1 MHIKK
6 NLELYSV
13 FFSIGLV
20 AFGGGLA
27 MLPLLNKS
35 VVEQKKW
42 LTKDELVNYFALTQT
57 IPGIIAA
64 NVATMAGYRVNKFW
78 GALFSLLGMITPSI
92 IIISLIAAFLQN
104 FQDNVYVINTLNGI
118 NIAVIALLVNLIF
131 TLKKNIIDWIT
142 LSIAIVTFIGVAL
155 FKINPPYFI
164 VASAIVGLVVYSRR
178 PKL

>member
-1 MHIKK
+1 MNIKK

-27 MLPLLNKS
+27 MLPLLNKA

-42 LTKDELVNYFALTQT
+42 LSKDELVNYFALTQT

-92 IIISLIAAFLQN
+92 IIISLLAAFLSN
-104 FQDNVYVINTLNGI
+104 FQDNFYFQIVS
-118 NIAVIALLVNLIF
+118 LIE
-131 TLKKNIIDWIT
+131 
-142 LSIAIVTFIGVAL
+142 
-155 FKINPPYFI
+155 
-164 VASAIVGLVVYSRR
+164 
-178 PKL
+178 

>member
-1 MHIKK
+1 MNIKK
-6 NLELYSV
+6 NFELYRV

-27 MLPLLNKS
+27 MLPLLNKA

-92 IIISLIAAFLQN
+92 IIITLIAAFLRN
-104 FQDNVYVINTLNGI
+104 FQDNIYVVNTLTGI

-131 TLKKNIIDWIT
+131 TLKKNIIDWVT
-142 LSIAIVTFIGVAL
+142 LLIALTTFIGVAL
-155 FKINPPYFI
+155 VKINPPYFI
-164 VASAIVGLVVYSRR
+164 VASAIVGLVVYLRR
-178 PKL
+178 AKI

>member
-1 MHIKK
+1 MNIKK
-6 NLELYSV
+6 NFELYGV

-35 VVEQKKW
+35 VVEKKGW

-92 IIISLIAAFLQN
+92 IIISLIAAFLRN
-104 FQDNVYVINTLNGI
+104 FQDNIYVINILTGI

-131 TLKKNIIDWIT
+131 TLKKNLVDWLT
-142 LSIAIVTFIGVAL
+142 LLIAASTFIGVAI

-164 VASAIVGLVVYSRR
+164 VASAIVGLIYYFKKV
-178 PKL
+178 